1 MAKSAILSVNIVGDG
16 SRASKTLTAT
26 EKRLKRLGDSSAQSG
41 AKLSRMYQ
49 QLDKAS
55 ATALKVGALST
66 ALLGLT
72 VAAARTGA
80 ALAPLAGLVAAVPG
94 LAGAGA
100 AGMATFKVATAGFG
114 DAVAAAAEG
123 GEKFAE
129 ATKGM
134 APAMAAAAV
143 AAQGFNTQFAAT
155 RTLVQGNFWAGVA
168 GEMSNLATAVMPTLT
183 SGMGGVASAM
193 NGVFLE
199 LLKVAQTRPV
209 LDGVAASFDLMETIL
224 GNLAPAVAPF
234 VQGLLTLV
242 GASAGLTT
250 GFSGAAAAAESFLA
264 WSTRISSDGTLAEW
278 FANGKAAAGY
288 LGDALGALG
297 SIIGSVAGAA
307 LAASGDGGGLGGFA
321 AAMQRI
327 AAEIAR
333 PEIQSMLITA
343 FQQAGQIISAVTT
356 VVIAL
361 LPYLIQ
367 FGPAI
372 MAISVGWRVAS
383 TAVALFS
390 GAAKVVSGV
399 ITVAKVA
406 FAGLTAAINVTKGA
420 FMLLRVLLVTNPIGL
435 LVAALIVAGVAFMTL
450 YRKCEWFRNGVNR
463 VAQAVAAVFKAAW
476 AGIVAAVS
484 AAVSR
489 ISALVAGIT
498 RAASAAGRGARAAFQ
513 AAVTAIKGF
522 FGGLVSSVSAIFG
535 RITGIASGA
544 AKRISGVFSR
554 IKDAASSAGSFVG
567 GLFSSGTLWV
577 KPVVPSTLPPI
588 GEPFYLH
595 AASTMSAPARLAG
608 RSSSPSATVVNI
620 TIQGA
625 IDPNETARQIRRLLE
640 RDGVRDGRF
649 SLGVSSRRA

>member
-1 MAKSAILSVNIVGDG
+1 MGKSAILSVNIVGDG
-16 SRASKTLTAT
+16 SRAAKSLTAT

-55 ATALKVGALST
+55 AAALKVGALST
-66 ALLGLT
+66 ALLGVT
-72 VAAARTGA
+72 VAASRTAA

-100 AGMATFKVATAGFG
+100 AGMATFKVATSGFA

-134 APAMAAAAV
+134 APAMVAAAV
-143 AAQGFNTQFAAT
+143 AAQGFNTEFAAT
-155 RTLVQGNFWAGVA
+155 RALVQGNFWAGVA
-168 GEMSNLATAVMPTLT
+168 DEMRDLGASVMPTLT
-183 SGMGGVASAM
+183 AGMGGVASAM

-209 LDGVAASFDLMETIL
+209 LDGVGASFGLMETIL
-224 GNLAPAVAPF
+224 NNLAPAVAPL
-234 VQGLLTLV
+234 VQGVFTLV
-242 GASAGLTT
+242 GASAGLTS
-250 GFSGAAAAAESFLA
+250 GFAGAAGAAESFLA
-264 WSTRISSDGTLAEW
+264 WATRISSDGTLAEW
-278 FANGKAAAGY
+278 FENGKAAAGY

-321 AAMQRI
+321 SALQRI
-327 AAEIAR
+327 SAEIAR

-343 FQQAGQIISAVTT
+343 FQQAGQVISAVTT
-356 VVIAL
+356 VVVAL

-372 MAISVGWRVAS
+372 MAISVAWRVAS
-383 TAVALFS
+383 VAVALFS
-390 GAAKVVSGV
+390 AATTVVSGV
-399 ITVAKVA
+399 IAVAKVA
-406 FAGLTAAINVTKGA
+406 FGGLTAAINVAKGA

-435 LVAALIVAGVAFMTL
+435 LVTALFVAVAAFVAL
-450 YRKCEWFRNGVNR
+450 YRKCEWFRDGVNR
-463 VAQAVAAVFKAAW
+463 VARAVSAVFKAAW
-476 AGIVAAVS
+476 DGIVAAVS

-489 ISALVAGIT
+489 IAAFVARIAT
-498 RAASAAGRGARAAFQ
+498 AASAAARGARAAFD
-513 AAVTAIKGF
+513 AAVAAIKGA
-522 FGGLVSSVSAIFG
+522 FGGLVSAVSGIFSK
-535 RITGIASGA
+535 ITAIASGA
-544 AKRISGVFSR
+544 AKRVSAVFSR
-554 IKDAASSAGSFVG
+554 IRSAASSVGDYVG

-577 KPVVPSTLPPI
+577 KPAVPSTLPPI

-595 AASTMSAPARLAG
+595 AASTMLPPARLAG

-620 TIQGA
+620 TVQGA

-649 SLGVSSRRA
+649 SLGVSSRRV